1 MTTHPFLP
9 SYLDRSE
16 CEQCGQPR
24 DYAKHTSGVYG
35 EPEPRELRE
44 SSEDFPRNVS
54 DYRQSQGIRSPKN
67 T

>member
-16 CEQCGQPR
+16 CEQCGQPE
-24 DYAKHTSGVYG
+24 DYPQHREQ
-35 EPEPRELRE
+35 EPEPREAIDWYLFRE
-44 SSEDFPRNVS
+44 PSTPSGYF
-54 DYRQSQGIRSPKN
+54 QAQGIRTTKD